1 MLDIAYVNAIPVIA
15 QNPKMTAINSA
26 IEVDLTG
33 QVCSDSI
40 GTRMYSGFGGQVDFI
55 RGAAEGFDGKG
66 KPIIALP
73 AVTKRNESKIVPTI
87 KLGMLF
93 QLKYSFHKSNQ
104 ILLLLLILCLFSR
117 WRCCNVSCP
126 RSLCSHWIWYCISV
140 WKIIETASTCIDQ
153 YFSSRSSGKPG
164 KVRIRTS

>member
-1 MLDIAYVNAIPVIA
+1 MLDIAYVNNVGIIA
-15 QNPKMTAINSA
+15 KNPKMTAINSA

-73 AVTKRNESKIVPTI
+73 AVTKRNESKIIPTI
-87 KLGMLF
+87 KLGMQIDFTFVVLSSANAYF
-93 QLKYSFHKSNQ
+93 FSSFD
-104 ILLLLLILCLFSR
+104 R
-117 WRCCNVSCP
+117 WWCCNLSCS
-126 RSLCSHWIWYCISV
+126 RSLCSHRIWYCVSV
-140 WKIIETASTCIDQ
+140 WKVIETTSPCINQ
-153 YFSSRSSGKPG
+153 YCSSRSSGKP
-164 KVRIRTS
+164 RESCI